1 MSPLDAPDIPL
12 PMILDRHL
20 AREISGKVLLVGL
33 WLLLVYLFLSM
44 LDELEGGEHGVVSLT
59 LTLSYAIP
67 RMIYELSPMILL
79 IGTILALTI
88 LSRQNELVAFQAGGI
103 SKTRIIA
110 SIVGYSSVFAL
121 LIFFWGELV
130 VPYTETKGA
139 QYRLSEKSDSSDYD
153 SGFWYRHQNNFL
165 LIDHIDRFQNTGEI
179 KVYEFDQQGQFTGLV
194 NAESGR
200 IAKDFNSLMLKSV
213 EKIQLKD
220 QQLEKTFADSKL
232 ISVNLDSLAAAKQRV
247 KYSELN
253 IIELY
258 ERFQVRKSAGLK
270 TDFDELEFWN
280 RLIIPLSML
289 VMGIFA
295 ILFTFRMKLRFS
307 TGHFVLFGLLFGLFY
322 FAVQQSVGYIAIL
335 YGLAPILGMALVFI
349 LFLSYALM
357 ALYRLKN

>member
-1 MSPLDAPDIPL
+1 
-12 PMILDRHL
+12 MILDRHL

-44 LDELEGGEHGVVSLT
+44 LDELEGGEHGAVSLI
-59 LTLSYAIP
+59 LTLGYAIP

-103 SKTRIIA
+103 SKSRIIV

-121 LIFFWGELV
+121 VIFFWGELV

-139 QYRLSEKSDSSDYD
+139 QFSLSEKTDSVADE
-153 SGFWYRHQNNFL
+153 SGLWYRYQNNFL

-179 KVYEFDQQGQFTGLV
+179 KVYEFDQQGEFTGLV

-200 IAKDFNSLMLKSV
+200 IAQDFNSLTLKSV
-213 EKIQLKD
+213 EEFQLKD
-220 QQLEKTFADSKL
+220 QQLEKTHADSKL
-232 ISVNLDSLAAAKQRV
+232 IPVDLDSLTVAKQRV
-247 KYSELN
+247 NYSELN
-253 IIELY
+253 IIQLY
-258 ERFQVRKSAGLK
+258 KRFQVRKSAGLK
-270 TDFDELEFWN
+270 TEFDELEFWN

-295 ILFTFRMKLRFS
+295 ILFTFRLKLRFS

-322 FAVQQSVGYIAIL
+322 FAVQQSVGYVAIL
-335 YGLAPILGMALVFI
+335 YGLAPILGMALVFM
-349 LFLSYALM
+349 LFLSYALI